1 MARGIMRN
9 NHFPSRTAE
18 YVTMPELR
26 SLRAQNIPIER
37 DYMFGKRESTTTS
50 TDGPS
55 LFAPEPVEEYTRKA
69 PEVEKLTGERSVQ
82 LLEIFV
88 PQRMDFYRQPI
99 IEEPAKVE
107 EAAPEPKKKEQQR
120 SASSAA
126 ADLLAARTQKP
137 LEKPQPKLTGAIY
150 GSVSQHDVLVAVRAA
165 MATNDE
171 AARVIVSEQDV
182 LFADE
187 KARAENKIKEV
198 GDFEVEIRV
207 RGEESGIKRVVRVVP
222 QEV

>member
-1 MARGIMRN
+1 M
-9 NHFPSRTAE
+9 
-18 YVTMPELR
+18 
-26 SLRAQNIPIER
+26 PIER
-37 DYMFGKRESTTTS
+37 DYMFGKRDSAPS
-50 TDGPS
+50 TDGPA
-55 LFAPEPVEEYTRKA
+55 LFSAPEAVEEVYTRKG
-69 PEVEKLTGERSVQ
+69 PEVEKLTGERSIE

-88 PQRMDFYRQPI
+88 PHRMDFFRQPI
-99 IEEPAKVE
+99 IEEPPEQKPVE
-107 EAAPEPKKKEQQR
+107 EPKKKEQQK

-137 LEKPQPKLTGAIY
+137 LERPQPKMTGAIY
-150 GSVSQHDVLVAVRAA
+150 GSVSQHDVLLAVRAA

-182 LFADE
+182 VFVDE
-187 KARAENKIKEV
+187 KVRAENKIKEV
-198 GDFEVEIRV
+198 GDFEVDISV